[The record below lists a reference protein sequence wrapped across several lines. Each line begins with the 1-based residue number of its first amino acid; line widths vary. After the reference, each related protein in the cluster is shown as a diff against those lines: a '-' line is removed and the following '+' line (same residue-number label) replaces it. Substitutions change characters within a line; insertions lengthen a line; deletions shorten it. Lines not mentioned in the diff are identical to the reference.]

1 MNRFTLILFIIFS
14 TITPGLAPAEIK
26 KLSDAD
32 LKMVKA
38 QAGIVETVD
47 AGIIQS
53 IIPSNAKSNLESNMV
68 SDISKSFDILISERT
83 GSWERTGNS
92 KYENDI
98 ITLDE
103 TVQTRGIK
111 YDNIRIKGA
120 GEDAKSFGSIHIG
133 EAMFQIK
140 GQVKVTFRPD

>member
-1 MNRFTLILFIIFS
+1 MDRFIFILFIIFFA
-14 TITPGLAPAEIK
+14 ITPGLASAEIR

-38 QAGIVETVD
+38 QSGIAETPD
-47 AGIIQS
+47 GSIIQS
-53 IIPSNAKSNLESNMV
+53 FIPLNSKSNFESGV
-68 SDISKSFDILISERT
+68 VADISKSFDILVSDRT
-83 GSWERTGNS
+83 GSWERSGNS
-92 KYENDI
+92 TYENGVV
-98 ITLDE
+98 TLDE
-103 TVQTRGIK
+103 TIHTKGIR

-120 GEDAKSFGSIHIG
+120 GEDAKTFGSIHIG